1 MRTDLRRKTL
11 ELCVVRNELKEM
23 WMDYVKQKGV
33 IPLDGE
39 SITMWDGA
47 STRMDRLEYESGIV
61 YIVDIYGNSYNFA
74 EDTGLETLLELHDV
88 VLTKKE

>member
-1 MRTDLRRKTL
+1 MRTDLIRKTL

-33 IPLDGE
+33 IPLRGE
-39 SITMWDGA
+39 SISMWDGA
-47 STRMDRLEYESGIV
+47 SMRMDRLECESGIV

-74 EDTGLETLLELHDV
+74 ENIGLETLLELHDV